1 MCERY
6 REALM
11 GLLDNEIPEAERR
24 DVELH
29 LHECPDC
36 QAEYRE
42 FQRLASLTNSL
53 KFPEPSAE
61 VWDHYYDGVCRRMRR
76 VGPWFMWGGISVAL
90 LLAAQVLFFLVP
102 ASPITIGTGVV
113 ALIVGALLLWTTFAC
128 NC

>member
-11 GLLDNEIPEAERR
+11 GLLDNELPKAERK

-29 LHECPDC
+29 LQECPDC

-42 FQRLASLTNSL
+42 FQRLASLLSTV
-53 KFPEPSAE
+53 KFPEPSQE
-61 VWDHYYDGVCRRMRR
+61 VWDHYYEGVCRRMRG
-76 VGPWFMWGGISVAL
+76 VGPWYLWGAISIAL
-90 LLAAQVLFFLVP
+90 LLLAQVLFFLVTP
-102 ASPITIGTGVV
+102 SVFSTAAGVL
-113 ALIVGALLLWTTFAC
+113 ALVVGAALLWTTFAC